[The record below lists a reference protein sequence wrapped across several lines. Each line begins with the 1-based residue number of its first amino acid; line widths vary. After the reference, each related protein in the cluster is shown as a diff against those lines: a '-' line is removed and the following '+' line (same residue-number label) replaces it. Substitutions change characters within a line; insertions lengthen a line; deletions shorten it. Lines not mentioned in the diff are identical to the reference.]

1 MSHGTL
7 RTLSV
12 LSALGLT
19 MALAAPARAQ
29 SREQRQLMADVRIL
43 QEQNQVLQNILTSIV
58 DSIKAVNSRI
68 DEQAGVS
75 AKSIADQKLLI
86 DNLTNTVR
94 EIREKM
100 DDNAVRLGSL
110 SQEVDAV
117 RQGLQQLSARPAFDP
132 AAAPAPEPG
141 QTGAGSDPPG
151 RPDPSA
157 AVAPPAAPPPSVP
170 IGTSP
175 QKLWD
180 EAYSD
185 YTLAQWDLAIAG
197 FEAVIKYFP
206 TAERASDAQIYIGHS
221 YMQAGKNDQAVEAYD
236 AAIRNYPNAPALPDA
251 YYKKG
256 IALKTLKQAD
266 AARAAFEFVVKTY
279 PDSSAASLAR
289 QQIPQSPTRN

>member
-1 MSHGTL
+1 MSHGT
-7 RTLSV
+7 RRVINV
-12 LSALGLT
+12 LSALG
-19 MALAAPARAQ
+19 MAAALAVPAAAQ
-29 SREQRQLMADVRIL
+29 SKEQRQMMADVRIL
-43 QEQNQVLQNILTSIV
+43 QEQNQVLQNLLGSIV
-58 DSIKAVNSRI
+58 EAIKTVNSRI
-68 DEQAGVS
+68 DDQAGVS
-75 AKSIADQKLLI
+75 AKAIADQKLLI

-117 RQGLQQLSARPAFDP
+117 RQGLQQLSARPSFDP
-132 AAAPAPEPG
+132 AAPPPPGAPTAPAVPG
-141 QTGAGSDPPG
+141 QPDTSTGAVPP
-151 RPDPSA
+151 
-157 AVAPPAAPPPSVP
+157 VAPPPSVP

-197 FEAVIKYFP
+197 FEAVIKYYP

-221 YMQAGKNDQAVEAYD
+221 YMQAGKNDKAVEAYD
-236 AAIRNYPNAPALPDA
+236 AAIKNYPNAPALPDA

-256 IALKTLKQAD
+256 IALKSLKQAD
-266 AARAAFEFVVKTY
+266 AARAAFEYVVKTY
-279 PDSSAASLAR
+279 PESSAASLAR
-289 QQIPQSPTRN
+289 QQIPASPTRN